1 MYPRAARSP
10 AARAGLESVGTV
22 HDAEAQRPALT
33 VTGTAPKTMTK
44 ATAAPRPRRLIRAR
58 IRRVEHT
65 SGCRAQVCTCAL
77 GHAGLCSA
85 RPRRRASLA
94 RRRSALSPSA
104 GLAREPQHELAL
116 LGVDRRPPLP
126 RARVC
131 PSPPPERA
139 VPADEVS

>member
-22 HDAEAQRPALT
+22 HDAEAQRPALA

-65 SGCRAQVCTCAL
+65 SGCRAGLLDEYLARAGGGPCVSAVTGGRVRRDAGRWRAL
-77 GHAGLCSA
+77 KDRRAAISRSSSVAGVTA
-85 RPRRRASLA
+85 RPTSGRRDL
-94 RRRSALSPSA
+94 
-104 GLAREPQHELAL
+104 
-116 LGVDRRPPLP
+116 
-126 RARVC
+126 
-131 PSPPPERA
+131 
-139 VPADEVS
+139 